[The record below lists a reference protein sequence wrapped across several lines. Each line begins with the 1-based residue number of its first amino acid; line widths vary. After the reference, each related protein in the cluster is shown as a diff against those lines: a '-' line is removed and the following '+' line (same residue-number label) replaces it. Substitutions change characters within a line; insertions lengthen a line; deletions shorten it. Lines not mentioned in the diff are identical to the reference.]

1 MILFMKMITRRWI
14 DDMAANEFAYY
25 ESMLCAKYN
34 FIYFFEYS
42 ANRSFDYFYTMSF
55 GFSVDRHYSGKN

>member
-1 MILFMKMITRRWI
+1 
-14 DDMAANEFAYY
+14 MAANEFAYY